1 MRVHLQGNAPPGAQ
15 GAAGLRSP
23 PAQSRGSRD
32 SASISLGLVSYVLA
46 YSSPPAFK
54 LAKAEEADRVGRS
67 PRDTKAPCSE
77 HTCVWQPRQRNS
89 EACGGLRA
97 VCGGHMLTYPQRP
110 SKLQTGADQEVL
122 LAERGQGRKGQ

>member
-23 PAQSRGSRD
+23 AAQSQGSRD

-46 YSSPPAFK
+46 YSSPPEFK
-54 LAKAEEADRVGRS
+54 LAKAEDADRVGRS

-89 EACGGLRA
+89 GVWRTPGSLWGAHVDLSPKAKQAADWCRPGGA
-97 VCGGHMLTYPQRP
+97 AG
-110 SKLQTGADQEVL
+110 
-122 LAERGQGRKGQ
+122 